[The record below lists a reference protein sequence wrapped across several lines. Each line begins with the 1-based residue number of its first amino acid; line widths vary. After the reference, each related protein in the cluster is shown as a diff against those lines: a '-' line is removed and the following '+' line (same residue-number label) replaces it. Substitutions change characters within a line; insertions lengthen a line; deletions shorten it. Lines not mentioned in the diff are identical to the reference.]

1 VKYNR
6 SMSRGPGPT
15 VPARSR
21 RLGSRCAAFLAT
33 AAWLVVHPA
42 VGHAQDA
49 KRACIDANE
58 QGQIAQRAGRLRD
71 AREKL
76 VFCAADTCPR
86 ILRTDCAKLL
96 ADVTAS
102 LPSIVVD
109 ARDAS
114 GAETTRVRVSSDGV
128 VVTESLNGL
137 ELPLDPGTHIVRF
150 EAPDGRVV
158 EQSVVLTVGDK
169 RHRVTVDFSKTSPD
183 AGPAA
188 APPPAASPSSTE
200 PPPAHRSVLPFVLG
214 GVAVVGLASFGGFA
228 IAGFVQEK
236 NLSSSCAP
244 TCKSGSVAPVRTEY
258 LVADISLGV
267 GVVSGAAAAI
277 LFLLGHGAPAAS
289 SAWRIDVEPRLDG
302 AQVGVARVW

>member
-1 VKYNR
+1 V
-6 SMSRGPGPT
+6 
-15 VPARSR
+15 
-21 RLGSRCAAFLAT
+21 GSKGAAFLAT
-33 AAWLVVHPA
+33 AACLIVSPA
-42 VGHAQDA
+42 VGRAQDA

-58 QGQIAQRAGRLRD
+58 QAQIAQHAGRLRE

-76 VFCAADTCPR
+76 VFCAADSCPR

-114 GAETTRVRVSSDGV
+114 GAETTRVRVSSDGALV
-128 VVTESLNGL
+128 VESLNGL
-137 ELPLDPGTHIVRF
+137 ELPLDPGTHVVRF
-150 EAPDGRVV
+150 EAPDGRVI

-169 RHRVTVDFSKTSPD
+169 RHRVAVDFSRSPD

-188 APPPAASPSSTE
+188 APPPAASPSSAE
-200 PPPAHRSVLPFVLG
+200 APPVHRSVLPFVLG
-214 GVAVVGLASFGGFA
+214 GVAVVGLASFGAFG

-236 NLSSSCAP
+236 NLSSGCAP
-244 TCKSGSVAPVRTEY
+244 HCESSSVTPVRTEY

-277 LFLLGHGAPAAS
+277 LFFLGHDAAPAS
-289 SAWRIDVEPRLDG
+289 SAWRIDVEPRLG
-302 AQVGVARVW
+302 GGQVGVARAW